1 MRRALSLTLACAT
14 LLLGAALVPGAAAAP
29 ASASAVVL
37 PNGRLVTP
45 AGSRFDPQR
54 AGGDAAYDLGDFPLG
69 MALSPDGRLAVV
81 SLNGRG
87 YGTPHTNGSFCDQHS
102 GTHPVECPGV
112 PDRLK
117 GSAAVTAPDEG
128 LDVVDLATGRT
139 VQVVAVPTT
148 NTESGHRTC
157 GQGYNCFGYGLAFSP
172 DGRHLYAS
180 GGGADVVYDFAVS
193 GGRLSLAAT
202 TAIPSPSSQ
211 VPSLPVIG
219 TAAGYPRALKVTP
232 DGRTLVV
239 ANEYDSTV
247 EALDVT
253 GGKSPVLASQVLL
266 PGAVPG
272 PVPLAYLYD
281 LVLSPD
287 GSLAYVTAEG
297 TGVVYV
303 VDVAALQAAG
313 PLTSAVPAPGVA
325 TPVPVVGVNHPTGLA
340 LSPDG
345 SLLAVTGTDSDNV
358 AFLPLAAGV
367 PGPAQ
372 VLHLSVVPRPD
383 STMGSAPDAVA
394 FGPDGRTAYVALA
407 GDDAVAVVDV
417 ASRTVRGY
425 VPTGWYPTAVAVGP
439 KDGRLYALAAKG
451 LGSRYVPGVGGYL
464 PQPGGSLPTGAAVPT
479 GSYYDAEN
487 MPGLL
492 TRVAVPTGARL
503 AAYTQQAA
511 RDVLRAGTL
520 DSRPAHS
527 PVPATA
533 GGPSPIQ
540 HVVYI
545 VRENRTFDQVFG
557 DLSLRR
563 KDVDADPSLQ
573 ILAAATP
580 QAHAVASRYAIGDQF
595 FSDGEASIQGH
606 WWSSSASA
614 NDYIEKG
621 WRQNYSP
628 RGRPYDFAESPIS
641 SAPGCSVFQRMAA
654 YQLTHPTFT
663 FRNYGELV
671 GTVEPT

>member
-112 PDRLK
+112 PDQLK

-253 GGKSPVLASQVLL
+253 GGKAPVLTSQVLL

-313 PLTSAVPAPGVA
+313 QLTSAVPAPGVA

-527 PVPATA
+527 PIPATV

-545 VRENRTFDQVFG
+545 
-557 DLSLRR
+557 
-563 KDVDADPSLQ
+563 
-573 ILAAATP
+573 
-580 QAHAVASRYAIGDQF
+580 
-595 FSDGEASIQGH
+595 
-606 WWSSSASA
+606 
-614 NDYIEKG
+614 
-621 WRQNYSP
+621 
-628 RGRPYDFAESPIS
+628 
-641 SAPGCSVFQRMAA
+641 
-654 YQLTHPTFT
+654 
-663 FRNYGELV
+663 
-671 GTVEPT
+671 

>member
-29 ASASAVVL
+29 ASASGVVL

-54 AGGDAAYDLGDFPLG
+54 TGGDAAYDLGDFPLG

-117 GSAAVTAPDEG
+117 GSPAVTAPDEG

-157 GQGYNCFGYGLAFSP
+157 GQGYNCFGYGLVFSP

-193 GGRLSLAAT
+193 SGRLSLAAT
-202 TAIPSPSSQ
+202 TPIPSPSSQ

-253 GGKSPVLASQVLL
+253 GGKAPVLTSQVLL

-313 PLTSAVPAPGVA
+313 PLTSTVPAPGVA

-358 AFLPLAAGV
+358 AFLPLTGGV

-407 GDDAVAVVDV
+407 GDDAVALVDV

-439 KDGRLYALAAKG
+439 KDGR
-451 LGSRYVPGVGGYL
+451 
-464 PQPGGSLPTGAAVPT
+464 
-479 GSYYDAEN
+479 
-487 MPGLL
+487 
-492 TRVAVPTGARL
+492 
-503 AAYTQQAA
+503 
-511 RDVLRAGTL
+511 
-520 DSRPAHS
+520 
-527 PVPATA
+527 
-533 GGPSPIQ
+533 
-540 HVVYI
+540 
-545 VRENRTFDQVFG
+545 
-557 DLSLRR
+557 
-563 KDVDADPSLQ
+563 
-573 ILAAATP
+573 
-580 QAHAVASRYAIGDQF
+580 
-595 FSDGEASIQGH
+595 
-606 WWSSSASA
+606 
-614 NDYIEKG
+614 
-621 WRQNYSP
+621 
-628 RGRPYDFAESPIS
+628 
-641 SAPGCSVFQRMAA
+641 
-654 YQLTHPTFT
+654 
-663 FRNYGELV
+663 
-671 GTVEPT
+671 